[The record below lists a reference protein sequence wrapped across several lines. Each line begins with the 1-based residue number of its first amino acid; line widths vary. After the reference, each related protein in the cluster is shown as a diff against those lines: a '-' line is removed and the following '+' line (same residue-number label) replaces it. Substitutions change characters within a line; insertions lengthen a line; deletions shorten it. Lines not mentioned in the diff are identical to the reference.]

1 MNIAEDIRPI
11 SELRSHAAELLDQVK
26 ETRRA
31 VVITRNGHPAGVL
44 QDIESYEAIRRA
56 IGLMKLIAQSEEEIS
71 AGKSIPHDVV
81 AAQLRRRLKKRLRQ
95 NG

>member
-1 MNIAEDIRPI
+1 MSIAEDIRPI
-11 SELRSHAAELLDQVK
+11 SALRSHAAQLLDQVK

-31 VVITRNGHPAGVL
+31 VVITRNGRPAGVL
-44 QDIESYEAIRRA
+44 QDIESYEQVRKAIA
-56 IGLMKLIAQSEEEIS
+56 MLKLIAQSEEDIR

-81 AAQLRRRLKKRLRQ
+81 MAQLRRRLKKRVRQ

>member
-1 MNIAEDIRPI
+1 MGIAEDIRPI
-11 SELRSHAAELLDQVK
+11 SELRSHAARLLDQVK

-44 QDIESYEAIRRA
+44 QDVESYEQLRKAIA
-56 IGLMKLIAQSEEEIS
+56 MLKLIAQSEADIR
-71 AGKSIPHDVV
+71 AGRVIPHDVV
-81 AAQLRRRLKKRLRQ
+81 AAQLRRRLKKRLGP